1 MDVDR
6 LDLVFPLLKQGNDV
20 VVDGDFVVFD
30 HETDQE
36 LEDAE
41 GDRLFLILSLPSQS
55 VSLHSKDPGSQR
67 VQICLVALRLDLDE
81 NDGLCNWRRLL
92 FLLNWL
98 LLFSKIGSS
107 ISCGV
112 IVPAEEIIF
121 VDVFFCCCCFLSWF
135 CFVFLYSDCWH
146 WQITGWPRA
155 LDCWI
160 EF

>member
-6 LDLVFPLLKQGNDV
+6 LNLVFPLLKHGDDV
-20 VVDGDFVVFD
+20 VVDGDLVVLD
-30 HETDQE
+30 HKTDQK
-36 LEDAE
+36 LKDAE

-55 VSLHSKDPGSQR
+55 ISLHSKNPGSQR
-67 VQICLVALRLDLDE
+67 VQICLVAFRLDLDE
-81 NDGLCNWRRLL
+81 NDRLCNGRRLL

-98 LLFSKIGSS
+98 LLFCKIGSS

-121 VDVFFCCCCFLSWF
+121 VDVLFRCCFLSWLR
-135 CFVFLYSDCWH
+135 FVVLYSDCWY

-155 LDCWI
+155 
-160 EF
+160 

>member
-6 LDLVFPLLKQGNDV
+6 LDLVFPLFEQGDDI
-20 VVDGDFVVFD
+20 VVDGDLVVLD
-30 HETDQE
+30 HKTDQE

-55 VSLHSKDPGSQR
+55 VSLHSENPGSQR

-81 NDGLCNWRRLL
+81 NDRLCNGRGLL

-107 ISCGV
+107 ISRGV
-112 IVPAEEIIF
+112 VVPAKEIIF
-121 VDVFFCCCCFLSWF
+121 IDVFFRCCCFLSWF
-135 CFVFLYSDCWH
+135 RFVFLNSDGWH
-146 WQITGWPRA
+146 R
-155 LDCWI
+155 
-160 EF
+160 